1 MSNPLFATN
10 VHKATQTNI
19 EVSVLMTVYN
29 QPFWYVQ
36 RAIDSVIKQ
45 AFNNVELLVIDDGS
59 HHQLGS
65 QIKQYLST
73 LTFPVEY
80 FRHEN
85 IGQSQSINKYVML
98 CRGKYI
104 TIIDSDDEY
113 KQNHLANCLQAIHG
127 ADLISS
133 YTETIVRNEEDY
145 YVPDKNDHTKLVHV
159 DDCILFATLFGRKEV
174 FNQLQFESK
183 YSADSIFF
191 EQSANIFRTKKANF
205 RSYIYYRNVDNSVSA
220 TLKKQY
226 SLHLS

>member
-1 MSNPLFATN
+1 MLKPLFATCL
-10 VHKATQTNI
+10 HKATEPNV
-19 EVSVLMTVYN
+19 EVSVLMTVFN

-36 RAIDSVIKQ
+36 RAIDSVVKQ
-45 AFNNVELLVIDDGS
+45 AHNNVELFVIDDGS
-59 HHQLGS
+59 HHELGS
-65 QIKQYLST
+65 QIKGYLLT
-73 LTFPVEY
+73 LNFPAQY

-113 KQNHLANCLQAIHG
+113 KQNHIANCLQAING

-145 YVPDKNDHTKLVHV
+145 YVPDKDDHTKMVHV

-174 FNQLQFESK
+174 FNQLRFESR
-183 YSADSIFF
+183 YAADSIFF
-191 EQSANIFRTKKANF
+191 EQSSNIFRTKKANF
-205 RSYIYYRNVDNSVSA
+205 RSYIYYRNIDNSVSA

-226 SLHLS
+226 DLQLS

>member
-1 MSNPLFATN
+1 MSYPFIAINVADDIETN
-10 VHKATQTNI
+10 V

-29 QPFWYVQ
+29 QPFWYVK
-36 RAIDSVIKQ
+36 RAIDSVVSQ
-45 AFNNVELLVIDDGS
+45 AFNNVELFVIDDGS
-59 HHQLGS
+59 HHALGS
-65 QIKQYLST
+65 QIKNYLTT
-73 LTFPVEY
+73 LNFSAQY

-113 KQNHLANCLQAIHG
+113 KRDHLSNCLQAIGG

-133 YTETIVRNEEDY
+133 YTETIVRNEQDY
-145 YVPDKNDHTKLVHV
+145 YVPDKDDHTKLVHV

-174 FNQLQFESK
+174 FNQLRFESR
-183 YSADSIFF
+183 YAADSIFF
-191 EQSANIFRTKKANF
+191 EQSSNIFKTKKANF

-220 TLKKQY
+220 NLKKQY
-226 SLHLS
+226 AIHLS